1 MDEDDEENE
10 HKNSDEEVEENE
22 VQIEEHFADWVCMD
36 ESE

>member
-10 HKNSDEEVEENE
+10 HKHSNEEDEEND
-22 VQIEEHFADWVCMD
+22 VQEHFADWVCTD